1 MKNLH
6 LIFIFA
12 MLSSLVSC
20 KAYRN
25 VENLEPKSSKEVKS
39 GPFDRSSLTKLVPG
53 DKIKIVTVSGFTYSM
68 TFMNWT
74 GEHVRGTVRK
84 VNSERVLMG
93 EVKDIP
99 INEIE
104 DLYVR
109 RVSAAA
115 SLPLVLV
122 SGLGVVVGIIAIVWA
137 NGGGMAW

>member
-12 MLSSLVSC
+12 MLSFLVSC

-25 VENLEPKSSKEVKS
+25 VENLEPKSSKEVKA

-74 GEHVRGTVRK
+74 GDHVKGTVRK
-84 VNSERVLMG
+84 VNSSHVLEG
-93 EVKDIP
+93 EVKEIRID
-99 INEIE
+99 EIE
-104 DLYVR
+104 NLYVR
-109 RVSAAA
+109 RFSAGATVPVVA
-115 SLPLVLV
+115 VGAVALGFLVL
-122 SGLGVVVGIIAIVWA
+122 IAAFALSDPW
-137 NGGGMAW
+137 W